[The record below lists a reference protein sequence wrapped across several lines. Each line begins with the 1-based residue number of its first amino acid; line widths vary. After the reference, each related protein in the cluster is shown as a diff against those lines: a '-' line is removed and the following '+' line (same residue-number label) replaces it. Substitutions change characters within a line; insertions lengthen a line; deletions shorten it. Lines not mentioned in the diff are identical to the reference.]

1 MVDCGGRAMVW
12 RTAWLL
18 MLSVMAVVPYCMA
31 SSLGVRLL
39 MSGGEVVI
47 MLMFER
53 CRNLACDRTAKAR
66 ISRYIFI
73 FL

>member
-1 MVDCGGRAMVW
+1 MVW
-12 RTAWLL
+12 RTASLL

-53 CRNLACDRTAKAR
+53 CLNFACERTVRTR

-73 FL
+73 LL

>member
-1 MVDCGGRAMVW
+1 
-12 RTAWLL
+12 

-53 CRNLACDRTAKAR
+53 CLNLA
-66 ISRYIFI
+66 
-73 FL
+73 